1 MNYNKSVWVDVFSE
15 KDFRRYRK
23 GRIVAKLINIGFGN
37 VVNSDKIIAVVSPEA
52 APVKRM
58 VQRAKESNRII
69 DATQGRR
76 TKAVLITGEEF
87 IILRLCSRK
96 RSAAD
101 STAAGKQKKS
111 EGNLKMSR
119 GILTVVSGFSGAGK
133 GTLMKRLMEEYDN
146 YALSI
151 SVTTRDPRPG
161 EEDGVSYFFRTEEEF
176 DRMVEED
183 AFLEYARYV
192 KHSYGTPKAYVEE
205 QLDAG
210 KDVLLEI
217 EIQGALQVKEKRPD
231 TLLVF
236 ITPPTAEELERRLRG
251 RGTETEEV
259 IKGRM
264 ERAKEEA
271 QGMDQY
277 DYVLI
282 NDDLETCVKQMH
294 ETIQSQHFMSSN
306 QKDFIEQMKKS
317 LEK

>member
-76 TKAVLITGEEF
+76 TKAVLIT
-87 IILRLCSRK
+87 
-96 RSAAD
+96 
-101 STAAGKQKKS
+101 TAAGKQKKS

>member
-15 KDFRRYRK
+15 KNFRRYRK

-76 TKAVLITGEEF
+76 TK
-87 IILRLCSRK
+87 
-96 RSAAD
+96 
-101 STAAGKQKKS
+101 AGKQKKS

-192 KHSYGTPKAYVEE
+192 KHS
-205 QLDAG
+205 
-210 KDVLLEI
+210 
-217 EIQGALQVKEKRPD
+217 
-231 TLLVF
+231 
-236 ITPPTAEELERRLRG
+236 
-251 RGTETEEV
+251 
-259 IKGRM
+259 
-264 ERAKEEA
+264 
-271 QGMDQY
+271 
-277 DYVLI
+277 
-282 NDDLETCVKQMH
+282 
-294 ETIQSQHFMSSN
+294 
-306 QKDFIEQMKKS
+306 
-317 LEK
+317 

>member
-87 IILRLCSRK
+87 IILSALQPETISRRFNGGWETEK
-96 RSAAD
+96 ER
-101 STAAGKQKKS
+101 GES
-111 EGNLKMSR
+111 EN
-119 GILTVVSGFSGAGK
+119 
-133 GTLMKRLMEEYDN
+133 EYDN